1 LKGQRLLILLLAL
14 VLGALAYPVDV
25 HASPV
30 TVVLS
35 PSSQVVPQ
43 GTITTVAIALTGA
56 PPGTPPGTS
65 GYDLSLTGF
74 QHGSTYTFSPGRVP
88 TAGGSGGSIL
98 RIDTSSSPLY
108 CPGTYQY
115 TVTATNTTIPDSGS
129 ASGSITVTQVGP
141 ALSLTITTDK
151 SAYRIGDNV
160 TIQMTASRP
169 AEGRLTI
176 SGASSSVLSFL
187 FSTPPYSVTRTLTVS
202 TVGRYTLTFEA
213 DDFCNGFSSS
223 VAYFDVTPDTYSV
236 SISIDGVPSTVSI
249 PLTVDGQEQGT
260 VGGSEVKKL
269 SFKLDTS
276 HTIAVAHYVTG
287 DVGVRYY
294 AAQNA
299 WTAASAGNHVF
310 SYAAEYLLTVTT
322 DPNGVPIV
330 NSTGWYREGSTIQ
343 TGLAPQTAPGPT
355 GMQYLFIGWEVDGVP
370 QSGNPISIMMN
381 EPHQVVARYQIQPL
395 VSVTSTL
402 ATTVTTSTT
411 QSQTSSNTHTTST
424 VTLTLP
430 PPVPSSWIFALITLG
445 TVFSIILISAVAVV
459 RLGIWRH
466 GTQSRTPQSQS
477 STLPSHIV
485 SEEHPNVTDLDQKL
499 YNYITE
505 HGGTISLSTAS
516 GELGATIDEI
526 KASIE
531 RLKRAGKISPQ

>member
-1 LKGQRLLILLLAL
+1 LKGQKLVILLLAL

-35 PSSQVVPQ
+35 PASQVVSQ
-43 GTITTVAIALTGA
+43 GTITTVAIALIGA
-56 PPGTPPGTS
+56 PAGTPAGTS

-98 RIDTSSSPLY
+98 RIDTSSAPLY
-108 CPGTYQY
+108 CPGTYPY
-115 TVTATNTTIPDSGS
+115 IVTATNTTIPDSGS
-129 ASGSITVTQVGP
+129 ASGSITVIQVGP

-151 SAYRIGDNV
+151 STYRIGDNV
-160 TIQMTASRP
+160 TIQLTANRP

-187 FSTPPYSVTRTLTVS
+187 FSTPPYSITRTINVN

-236 SISIDGVPSTVSI
+236 SVSLDGVPSTVSV
-249 PLTVDGQEQGT
+249 PLTVDGQDQGT

-276 HTIAVAHYVTG
+276 HTIKVAQYVTS

-294 AAQNA
+294 ASQDT
-299 WTAASAGNHVF
+299 WTAASAGNHAF
-310 SYAAEYLLTVTT
+310 SYETEYLLTLTT
-322 DPNGVPIV
+322 DPNGVALV
-330 NSTGWYREGSTIQ
+330 NSTGWYRKDSTIQ
-343 TGLAPQTAPGPT
+343 TDLAPQNVPGPT
-355 GMQYLFIGWEVDGVP
+355 GTQYLFIGWEVDGVP
-370 QSGNPISIMMN
+370 QNGNPISILMN

-395 VSVTSTL
+395 VSVTNTL
-402 ATTVTTSTT
+402 TTTVATSKT
-411 QSQTSSNTHTTST
+411 QSHTSSNTHTTGT
-424 VTLTLP
+424 VTLP
-430 PPVPSSWIFALITLG
+430 PPPLPSSWIFALIMLG

-459 RLGIWRH
+459 RLGVWRY
-466 GTQSRTPQSQS
+466 GNQDRKRQSRS
-477 STLPSHIV
+477 STLPSHTV
-485 SEEHPNVTDLDQKL
+485 GEEHHEMTDPDQKL
-499 YNYITE
+499 YTYITE

-516 GELGATIDEI
+516 GDLGATIDEI
-526 KASIE
+526 NASIE